1 MLSIPWDL
9 SEAAHVDGASEFT
22 IFWKIVMPLVKPAL
36 LVVALFHFMY
46 TWNDFL
52 GPLIYL
58 DDSIEYPLVLG
69 LYAFQTRFGIQWHL
83 MMAATLGVTFPLIV
97 LFFVAQRY
105 FIEGVTLSGLKG

>member
-1 MLSIPWDL
+1 MF
-9 SEAAHVDGASEFT
+9 A
-22 IFWKIVMPLVKPAL
+22 
-36 LVVALFHFMY
+36 
-46 TWNDFL
+46 WNDFL

-58 DDSIEYPLVLG
+58 DEATEYPLVLG

-83 MMAATLGVTFPLIV
+83 LMAATLSVTFPLIV